1 MLEKRLAT
9 SNEGKEAEERRRRK
23 MLCLCLSFSRR
34 KYSRSNGKYI
44 LGKLKKSEPSF
55 HHQKDLFSTEF

>member
-1 MLEKRLAT
+1 MLEERLAT

-34 KYSRSNGKYI
+34 KYSRLNGKYI
-44 LGKLKKSEPSF
+44 FLGK
-55 HHQKDLFSTEF
+55 